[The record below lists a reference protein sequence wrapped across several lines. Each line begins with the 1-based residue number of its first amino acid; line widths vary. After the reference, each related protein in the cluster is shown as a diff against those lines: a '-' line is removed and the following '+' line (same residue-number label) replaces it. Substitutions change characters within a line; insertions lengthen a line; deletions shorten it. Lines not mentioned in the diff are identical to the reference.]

1 MRPINAE
8 NPISWTATYKNKG
21 VRPIAKFSIDL
32 EEAATKGME
41 RIEKAVERTEKAVWN
56 RHPWNQKA
64 KELLDTLPESE
75 VVAYPEALYILQLA
89 EWGLT
94 YLPDYQPKD
103 QIPSMPHVPRDTLQ
117 NDLYDLINSLMHNR
131 SPTFAME
138 FMTETPWDE
147 SDTARPT
154 VEEFQ
159 KLTEPGEAA
168 AEILENLTERMRWW
182 TAIPD

>member
-1 MRPINAE
+1 MMA
-8 NPISWTATYKNKG
+8 
-21 VRPIAKFSIDL
+21 
-32 EEAATKGME
+32 
-41 RIEKAVERTEKAVWN
+41 
-56 RHPWNQKA
+56 Q
-64 KELLDTLPESE
+64 LPEDE
-75 VVAYPEALYILQLA
+75 VAPYPEALYVLQLA
-89 EWGLT
+89 EWGLAN
-94 YLPDYQPKD
+94 LPEYQPKVR
-103 QIPSMPHVPRDTLQ
+103 ILPSMPHLPRDTLHS
-117 NDLYDLINSLMHNR
+117 DLYDLINSLMHNR